1 MRLVRLAQQ
10 PSRVAE
16 DVRAALASLGRGS
29 TVIGGVALIGAD
41 PVGEGAPV
49 EAVVVLPKGV
59 LIVIGVDLPDPAL
72 RLEAPLS
79 AQWKADG
86 WPLVHGD
93 DTVNPAT
100 EALDVSQACERRIA
114 EIAPGA
120 APIGT
125 ILAVGPYVETVEQPP
140 ADLAGPVRV
149 LYPTPTSML
158 AATVSLATARRPRSI
173 DQARALI
180 EALAPGT
187 PDLSDEVLLGEG
199 FSQFS
204 DNEQTV
210 IRENP
215 LVAAAP
221 TRPVPPQEPPAKPA
235 PAPVPAAVPS
245 PPAASAAAPVA
256 SAAPA
261 APAVKQA
268 EQTPAKTPPPR
279 RTPAPP
285 VAQRPPTPPS
295 AVSDPDPAPAAPP
308 AATSA
313 SAPTSTVAAASTA
326 GAPPH
331 QPDQPRSESAQP
343 EKKSRTVR
351 WLPIGA
357 IGLLVVLLV
366 AAIVVAAN
374 SSSDTPA
381 PTASP
386 STPAATPPPTPVS
399 SAPPSTAPVQS
410 LEFTRRASSADQRCA
425 SHAFGDVQ
433 VSLQRTSCAG
443 VRRASFAATV
453 DGRPAAVTVGIVDF
467 TSSGQAA
474 AFKAIADTPG
484 GGGILDVATET
495 GQWNGEVP
503 RFENA
508 AYQSKLD
515 GASVRVVQ
523 AVWLTGPSTSDDP
536 ALTRAAQGA
545 LDQPVS

>member
-41 PVGEGAPV
+41 PVGAGRPV

-125 ILAVGPYVETVEQPP
+125 IIAVGPYVETVEQPP

-149 LYPTPTSML
+149 LHPTPTSML
-158 AATVSLATARRPRSI
+158 AATVSLATARRPRSV
-173 DQARALI
+173 DQARALL

-187 PDLSDEVLLGEG
+187 PELSDEILLGEG

-221 TRPVPPQEPPAKPA
+221 TRPVPSPAKPPAKPEPA
-235 PAPVPAAVPS
+235 PASAPPVAQPVAQPVVPAQPPAPAEPAPKPPEPVRPVPVPAQPVARRPPTPP
-245 PPAASAAAPVA
+245 PPAPTPPP
-256 SAAPA
+256 PA
-261 APAVKQA
+261 APAP
-268 EQTPAKTPPPR
+268 E
-279 RTPAPP
+279 PAPP
-285 VAQRPPTPPS
+285 VA
-295 AVSDPDPAPAAPP
+295 AATAAT

-313 SAPTSTVAAASTA
+313 PPETTRAS
-326 GAPPH
+326 
-331 QPDQPRSESAQP
+331 RP
-343 EKKSRTVR
+343 EKSRTVR
-351 WLPIGA
+351 WLPLGA

-366 AAIVVAAN
+366 AAIVVATN
-374 SSSDTPA
+374 SSSPA
-381 PTASP
+381 PA
-386 STPAATPPPTPVS
+386 PAARPSPPPATTSPAPVS
-399 SAPPSTAPVQS
+399 SAPPSTAPAQT
-410 LEFTRRASSADQRCA
+410 LEFARRASSADQRCA

-433 VSLQRTSCAG
+433 VSLQRTSCSA

-453 DGRPAAVTVGIVDF
+453 DGRAAAVTVGVVDF
-467 TSSGQAA
+467 ASPGQAA
-474 AFKAIADTPG
+474 AFKEIADAPG

-508 AYQSKLD
+508 AYQSRLD
-515 GASVRVVQ
+515 GASVRLVQ

-536 ALTRAAQGA
+536 ALTRAAKGA
-545 LDQPVS
+545 LDQPLS

>member
-295 AVSDPDPAPAAPP
+295 AVSDPDPPPPPPPPPAPPPAPPPPRQGARGVHGERTAAPA
-308 AATSA
+308 
-313 SAPTSTVAAASTA
+313 
-326 GAPPH
+326 
-331 QPDQPRSESAQP
+331 
-343 EKKSRTVR
+343 
-351 WLPIGA
+351 
-357 IGLLVVLLV
+357 
-366 AAIVVAAN
+366 
-374 SSSDTPA
+374 
-381 PTASP
+381 
-386 STPAATPPPTPVS
+386 
-399 SAPPSTAPVQS
+399 
-410 LEFTRRASSADQRCA
+410 
-425 SHAFGDVQ
+425 
-433 VSLQRTSCAG
+433 
-443 VRRASFAATV
+443 
-453 DGRPAAVTVGIVDF
+453 RPAAFGVRPAGEEVPHRPLAADRRDRTAGRAARRGDRGGGEQF
-467 TSSGQAA
+467 LRHARAHREPEHTRGHAA
-474 AFKAIADTPG
+474 ADAGVQRPAEHGPG
-484 GGGILDVATET
+484 AEPGVHPACEQCG
-495 GQWNGEVP
+495 
-503 RFENA
+503 
-508 AYQSKLD
+508 
-515 GASVRVVQ
+515 
-523 AVWLTGPSTSDDP
+523 P
-536 ALTRAAQGA
+536 ALRVAR
-545 LDQPVS
+545 LR